1 FNYYGVNI
9 FVSGKH
15 SYADVGLGA
24 EALKVSD
31 AQRITDYYL
40 ASSDEPGRPI
50 RTTRAMGAEGARLR
64 QRASRAVRP
73 LRCADLD
80 AYYLTAA

>member
-1 FNYYGVNI
+1 VMWA
-9 FVSGKH
+9 VD
-15 SYADVGLGA
+15 AGA
-24 EALKVSD
+24 LTVSD

-40 ASSDEPGRPI
+40 ASADDAGRPV

-73 LRCADLD
+73 LRCVDLN
-80 AYYLTAA
+80 AYLAAA